1 MAKVLKVLSGIGVC
15 HPCYGY
21 AWCTSY
27 KEHKKAKTVLVARL
41 LWPFY
46 SEFDAMNLITG
57 VSPFSCDRIKKEL
70 CGNLSHSVS
79 PCLPFSMLVLSS
91 LKAFLC

>member
-1 MAKVLKVLSGIGVC
+1 MTKALRVRSGIGVC
-15 HPCYGY
+15 LPFYGY
-21 AWCTSY
+21 VGLPRT
-27 KEHKKAKTVLVARL
+27 KNTKKQKTVLVARL

-57 VSPFSCDRIKKEL
+57 VSPFLRNRIKNEL